1 MPSMEALIHVMVER
15 NASDIH
21 ILAGSPPQLRIDGV
35 LQPLKMDKLMPNT
48 CQELIYSVLTEDQKR
63 RFEELGELD
72 LSFGVKDVGRIRMNV
87 FRQRG
92 TIGAALRNIPNE
104 VGNFEELG
112 LPEAI
117 NYAANLPQGLVLV
130 TGPTGCGKSTTLAS
144 VIKYINEHRSAHII
158 TVEDPI
164 EYLHRH
170 KNCIVAQ
177 REVGT
182 DTKSFKNALRYILRQ
197 DPDVIMI
204 GEMRDL
210 ETISATLTIAE
221 TGHLCLATLHT
232 PDAIQTINRIIDV
245 FPPHQQQ
252 QVKAQLSLVLQAVF
266 CQMLLPHASGKGRVL
281 ACEVLIVTPGIRNLI
296 REGKIHQAYTLI
308 QAGKQFGMQTMNMS
322 LASRCNRGEITRDV
336 ALSHSPDPENLKE
349 LLSRRAGVLELA

>member
-1 MPSMEALIHVMVER
+1 MER

-21 ILAGSPPQLRIDGV
+21 LLAGSPPQLRIDGV
-35 LQPLKMDKLMPNT
+35 LQPLKMERLMPST

-92 TIGAALRNIPNE
+92 TVGAALRNIPNK
-104 VGNFEELG
+104 VGDFAELG

-117 NYAANLPQGLVLV
+117 NYAANLPQGLVLI

-144 VIKYINEHRSAHII
+144 VIEYINEHRSGHII
-158 TVEDPI
+158 TIEDPI
-164 EYLHRH
+164 EYLHKH

-182 DTKSFKNALRYILRQ
+182 DTRSFAGALRYILRQ
-197 DPDVIMI
+197 DPDVILV

-210 ETISATLTIAE
+210 ETISATLTISE
-221 TGHLCLATLHT
+221 TGHLCFATLHT
-232 PDAIQTINRIIDV
+232 PDTVQSINRIIDV

-252 QVKAQLSLVLQAVF
+252 QVRAQLSLVLQAVF
-266 CQMLLPHASGKGRVL
+266 CQMLLPCASGNGRALVS
-281 ACEVLIVTPGIRNLI
+281 EVLIVTSGVRNLI
-296 REGKIHQAYTLI
+296 REGKVHQAYTLI

-322 LASRCNRGEITRDV
+322 LAALCNRGEITREI
-336 ALSHSPDPENLKE
+336 ALNHSPDPENLKE
-349 LLSRRAGVLELA
+349 LLSRRSGVLEVV